1 MQRKGYAV
9 MAIAMLLAGLLPA
22 VGLVAPVPPPPLPV
36 EVQLPVEEVH
46 SFGYATTAENPAAE
60 NITRLQISPSHK
72 HVRLQPGEEEEFTV
86 NVKNM
91 EDEAVN
97 VRPQVVIPPYGE
109 HFAEEDWITVTPSSA
124 ELPAAFSGKYHNL
137 NAQAVVED
145 AVKSLMLENP
155 KKFLKKALP
164 VDKPD
169 FGVIGVAEAKEYS
182 DKELQR
188 CYETGKRGGFN
199 FYSLDGKKVSEECW
213 QAYKDG
219 WYDGQGKNGVYQK
232 KISRSSCLWKWWHV

>member
-9 MAIAMLLAGLLPA
+9 VAIALLLAGLLPT
-22 VGLVAPVPPPPLPV
+22 VGLMALPPPLPIM
-36 EVQLPVEEVH
+36 EPVEEVH
-46 SFGYATTAENPAAE
+46 SFSYAITAA
-60 NITRLQISPSHK
+60 NITRLQISPSLK
-72 HVRLQPGEEEEFTV
+72 HVRLQPGEEEDFTV
-86 NVKNM
+86 NVKNT

-137 NAQAVVED
+137 NAQAVVD
-145 AVKSLMLENP
+145 GAIKFLMLEDA
-155 KKFLKKALP
+155 KKFLKKAFP
-164 VDKPD
+164 ADKQD
-169 FGVIGVAEAKEYS
+169 FGIIGVAQASFLPDTPEVWYDVGKDGSFWKDFSIFDPNS
-182 DKELQR
+182 DGPPDEK
-188 CYETGKRGGFN
+188 
-199 FYSLDGKKVSEECW
+199 CW

-232 KISRSSCLWKWWHV
+232 KISRSSYLWKWWHV